1 MPELPIT
8 RQEALELLRKY
19 NKDQSD
25 FIHYLET
32 EAIMRTLARRL
43 GEDVEYWMML
53 GLLHDVDW
61 GITKDDVAKHLTK
74 MPQILTGA
82 GFDDEFINTVLS
94 HGYGYEIV
102 GMADKKRTR
111 IIEHALACAETVTGL
126 IHAYALVRQGKI
138 SGMKVKGLKK
148 KFKDKN
154 FAAKV
159 SRSIIRECEHL
170 SLTLDEFF
178 ELAIQ
183 AIIEIREDVGLK

>member
-8 RQEALELLRKY
+8 RHEALELLQKF

-32 EAIMRTLARRL
+32 EAIMRELAKRL

-61 GITKDDVAKHLTK
+61 GLTKEDVVKHLTK

-82 GFDDEFINTVLS
+82 GFDDDFISTVLS

-102 GMADKKRTR
+102 GMGDKKRTR

-159 SRSIIRECEHL
+159 NRSIIRECEYL

-178 ELAIQ
+178 ELAIN